1 MELLL
6 QNSERNCL
14 ASQNEEREKK
24 ANRKKIA
31 VHFLDVEEIQREI
44 KFC

>member
-6 QNSERNCL
+6 QNAERNCL
-14 ASQNEEREKK
+14 ASQNEERKK
-24 ANRKKIA
+24 GKQKKIA